1 MAGRPMNSR
10 VRILMGLA
18 GALAIA
24 RFVLVPWLG
33 AQGEL
38 YDRLYAVTR
47 QLDRAEAVVV
57 AGPDLQARRDDLART
72 VAELAARAPQAQSGS
87 EHRVQVQRQLRAAV
101 ESAGLKV
108 QLFEWVF
115 DGESA
120 PTGLAFGRVRMQ
132 LEGTLREIAEAHVM
146 IEAGLPHVFVRSLA
160 VKVRTRGS
168 AAGATVE
175 LDLYYQPGEVS

>member
-1 MAGRPMNSR
+1 MNNR

-24 RFVLVPWLG
+24 RFILVPWLG
-33 AQGEL
+33 AQADMS
-38 YDRLYAVTR
+38 DRLYAVTR
-47 QLDRAEAVVV
+47 QLDRAEAVVA
-57 AGPDLQARRDDLART
+57 AGPDLQARRDSLAKT
-72 VAELAARAPQAQSGS
+72 VAELVARAPQAESGS

-115 DGESA
+115 DGENA

-146 IEAGLPHVFVRSLA
+146 IEAGLPNVFVRSLA
-160 VKVRTRGS
+160 VNVRNRGNRGS
-168 AAGATVE
+168 AAGATLE